1 MECQEISPMIV
12 CDLSATF
19 DTVDYSLLLDVLS
32 NKFGVGG
39 TALNWFDSY
48 LHPRSLQVMIGKE
61 L

>member
-1 MECQEISPMIV
+1 MP
-12 CDLSATF
+12 LF
-19 DTVDYSLLLDVLS
+19 DTVDHSLLLDVFS

-61 L
+61 LSSE